1 MKNSTLKFILL
12 ISVLFNISILITV
25 GYVYRKHNEYY
36 MSGWKPNK
44 ERFNRFLV
52 KELSLTP
59 DQAKAIVEKRNILSN
74 QITKDK
80 QQIFQKR
87 MELINALRA
96 DKPDMKVIHQDISE
110 IRNMQEDIQNKI
122 VAHILDEKTILNKA
136 QQKKLFDLIQRV
148 ISNKADRR
156 FGK

>member
-1 MKNSTLKFILL
+1 M
-12 ISVLFNISILITV
+12 
-25 GYVYRKHNEYY
+25 
-36 MSGWKPNK
+36 

-74 QITKDK
+74 KITKDK

-110 IRNMQEDIQNKI
+110 IRNMQEDIQNMI

-156 FGK
+156 FRK

>member
-12 ISVLFNISILITV
+12 ISVLFNISILITM
-25 GYVYRKHNEYY
+25 GYVYSKHIEYRT
-36 MSGWKPNK
+36 SGWKPNM

-74 QITKDK
+74 KITKDK

-110 IRNMQEDIQNKI
+110 IRNMQEDIQNMI

-156 FGK
+156 FRK